1 MSEEQQTPEQVD
13 VQQIQEKK
21 KMASPAEKVI
31 AVLKSNKTLR
41 NQLNTAL
48 DNIFTAANLD
58 KLTLEEKK
66 SILDAIKDL
75 LVVDDDY
82 TNIHVHWS

>member
-1 MSEEQQTPEQVD
+1 
-13 VQQIQEKK
+13 
-21 KMASPAEKVI
+21 MASPAEKVI

-66 SILDAIKDL
+66 SILDAIKDM

>member
-1 MSEEQQTPEQVD
+1 
-13 VQQIQEKK
+13 
-21 KMASPAEKVI
+21 MASPAEKVI

>member
-1 MSEEQQTPEQVD
+1 
-13 VQQIQEKK
+13 
-21 KMASPAEKVI
+21 MASPAEKVI

-75 LVVDDDY
+75 LVVDDDDA
-82 TNIHVHWS
+82 NIHVHWS